1 MKPETSLRIVR
12 ITHTV
17 IWAIL
22 ASTVLAIPVFG
33 HLDEFLIAA
42 LLFGVVII
50 EGLVLL
56 LNGWRCP
63 LTDVAARY
71 TGEESDNFDIYLPAW
86 LARHNKSIFSV
97 LFVFGSAYSIYRW
110 LLAG

>member
-1 MKPETSLRIVR
+1 MKPATSLRIVR

-33 HLDEFLIAA
+33 YFDKFLVAA
-42 LLFGVVII
+42 ILFGVVIL
-50 EGLVLL
+50 EGVVLL

-63 LTDVAARY
+63 LTDIAARY
-71 TGEESDNFDIYLPAW
+71 TREESDNFDIYLPAW
-86 LARHNKSIFSV
+86 LARHNKAIFSV
-97 LFVFGSAYSIYRW
+97 LFILGSAYSVTRW

>member
-1 MKPETSLRIVR
+1 MKPVNSLRVVKIA
-12 ITHTV
+12 HTV

-33 HLDEFLIAA
+33 YIGWFQVAA
-42 LLFGVVII
+42 VLSGIVLL

-56 LNGWRCP
+56 LNNWRCP
-63 LTDVAARY
+63 LSDIAERY
-71 TGEESDNFDIYLPAW
+71 TDEDADNFDIYLPAW
-86 LARHNKSIFSV
+86 LAKHNKAIFSV
-97 LFVFGSAYSIYRW
+97 LFAFGSAYSIYRW